1 MPLAVLVVF
10 IISPTEFPDKFG
22 EHTEKTCNKSQNK
35 GRFTMYKELA
45 PPPSFPKN
53 NASGAK
59 RNVRIA
65 GLEMKPKENLTLIV
79 LMWRIG

>member
-45 PPPSFPKN
+45 PPP
-53 NASGAK
+53 
-59 RNVRIA
+59 
-65 GLEMKPKENLTLIV
+65 LIPEK
-79 LMWRIG
+79 